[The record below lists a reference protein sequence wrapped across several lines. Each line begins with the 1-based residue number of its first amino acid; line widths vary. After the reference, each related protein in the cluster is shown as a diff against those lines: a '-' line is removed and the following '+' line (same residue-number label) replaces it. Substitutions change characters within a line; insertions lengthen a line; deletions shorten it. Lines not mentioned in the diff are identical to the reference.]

1 MIDIEYLKEAAKFSD
16 IEISDE
22 QSKKLDEYAK
32 ELVGWNEK
40 VNLTAIIEP
49 REIVV
54 KHFVDSLMLLKYIP
68 QGEGI
73 KLIDVGCGAGFPSL
87 PCKIVREDIELT
99 MMDGLNKR
107 IKFLEEVVKIADV
120 KASCVHERAED
131 ACRANKDLGFREVF
145 DISTAR
151 AVGHLRELSEM
162 CLPMVKVGGSFV
174 ALKGYEIEQ
183 EIEEAKKAIA
193 MLGGEISQ
201 IYKYELIDSSKRA
214 IVVIKKISQTP
225 TKYPRSY
232 GKMKKSPIK

>member
-1 MIDIEYLKEAAKFSD
+1 MIDIDYLKKAAAFSE

-22 QSKKLDEYAK
+22 QCKKLDEYAK
-32 ELVGWNEK
+32 ALVDWNKK

-54 KHFVDSLMLLKYIP
+54 KHFIDSLMLLKYIP
-68 QGEGI
+68 QSENV

-87 PCKIVREDIELT
+87 PCKIVRRDIELT
-99 MMDGLNKR
+99 MMDGSNKR
-107 IKFLEEVVKIADV
+107 INFLEEAVKIADV
-120 KASCVHERAED
+120 KAICVHERAED
-131 ACRANKDLGFREVF
+131 ACRSDKDLGFREVF
-145 DISTAR
+145 DVSTAR

-162 CLPMVKVGGSFV
+162 CLPMVKVGGIFV

-183 EIEEAKKAIA
+183 EIEEATQAIA
-193 MLGGEISQ
+193 MLGGKVAQ
-201 IYKYELIDSSKRA
+201 VYKYELIDTSKRA